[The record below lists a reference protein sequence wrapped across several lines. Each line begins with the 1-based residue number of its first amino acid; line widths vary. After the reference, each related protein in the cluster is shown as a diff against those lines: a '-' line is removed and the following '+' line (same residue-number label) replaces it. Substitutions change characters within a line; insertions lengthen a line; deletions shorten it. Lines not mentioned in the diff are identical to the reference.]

1 MASST
6 ATSPRVAYIIAELE
20 DADPVFAP
28 IKTASRVKVNWNS
41 NAIFHVC
48 LSMHLICYL
57 IQCFVCKI
65 TNLKLT
71 HSKCLFWYFLV
82 SLASGQKGKGLKPS
96 QS

>member
-41 NAIFHVC
+41 NAVFHICVC
-48 LSMHLICYL
+48 INLHLIL
-57 IQCFVCKI
+57 FNVK
-65 TNLKLT
+65 LKL
-71 HSKCLFWYFLV
+71 KAFEIFFLTISMLIV
-82 SLASGQKGKGLKPS
+82 FNFP
-96 QS
+96 